1 MPNLTASIPHQLGRA
16 EAKRR
21 IQDHIGALRQ
31 EHGSTFTV
39 LQETWKGDTM
49 DFSATAMGQ
58 SISGYL
64 TIDENV
70 IHLNVALP
78 WLLSMLA
85 GTVKQKLEQ
94 QVTHLLALPV
104 ATAK

>member
-21 IQDHIGALRQ
+21 LQEQIGILRQ
-31 EHGSTFTV
+31 EHGAKFTV
-39 LQETWKGDTM
+39 LKETWKGDTM

-64 TIDENV
+64 TVDENV

-85 GTVKQKLEQ
+85 GSMKQKIEQ
-94 QVTHLLALPV
+94 QVTHMLALP
-104 ATAK
+104 AAPAK